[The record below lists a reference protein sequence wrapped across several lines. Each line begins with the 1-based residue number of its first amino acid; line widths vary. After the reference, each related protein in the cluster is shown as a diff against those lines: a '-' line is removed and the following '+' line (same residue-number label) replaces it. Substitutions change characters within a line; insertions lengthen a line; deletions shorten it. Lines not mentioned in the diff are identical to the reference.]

1 MIGID
6 ESEAELAGLR
16 DFPNEIGFAS
26 GMNAHG
32 RNEIGNQIGNLEAGG
47 TRGIDD
53 AMRVPVDGFDSDPG
67 AIGMLAMNRGR
78 NDSGGKAGERADFN
92 NAARREDTHHT
103 GEKKTIARTDAAGIA
118 DIIQGRHGVKKIH
131 FARRGNFSRVAEF
144 IGQLPILN
152 LEFLPIVELADI
164 ETAGASWGRDLS
176 NRFAHLAH
184 EIEPA
189 PDRAVTPK
197 MEALSERKFHGDV
210 IFAAATLTNKWLLR
224 AAPKRK
230 GG

>member
-1 MIGID
+1 MTMVGID

-32 RNEIGNQIGNLEAGG
+32 RNEIGNQNGNLEAGG

-53 AMRVPVDGFDSDPG
+53 AMRVPVDSFDSDPG
-67 AIGMLAMNRGR
+67 ASGMLAMNRGR

-92 NAARREDTHHT
+92 SAARRENTHHT

-131 FARRGNFSRVAEF
+131 FARRGNFSRVGQLV
-144 IGQLPILN
+144 GQLPILS

-164 ETAGASWGRDLS
+164 ETAGAFWVRDLS
-176 NRFAHLAH
+176 NCFAHLAH
-184 EIEPA
+184 ELEPVS
-189 PDRAVTPK
+189 DRAVT
-197 MEALSERKFHGDV
+197 
-210 IFAAATLTNKWLLR
+210 
-224 AAPKRK
+224 
-230 GG
+230 